1 MGNFRTRNYAL
12 SAKRERAAKL
22 LRERFE
28 SFKGSEVA
36 KEKRE
41 FAEREEQLRQK
52 ASSQDHVIHKDQE
65 ATRKRLV
72 VTPSLDGVG
81 GATTRQDAPEQ
92 VHSVESSQPSANT
105 LEKTIELHN
114 VIKQR
119 IKEHEVPASREEAR
133 KFRREELSKT
143 ALRKDELLPLKDNR
157 KVFVKK
163 TVPILK
169 SDPGLWRQ
177 NKKFKPEFISPT
189 KAKFS
194 EIYEDMDTVVHQPEN
209 PKLLKVSIIGNPNA
223 GKSTFLNAIL
233 GEKVSAVS
241 HKVCTTRNN
250 ILGLVTENDRQIMFF
265 DTPGILQ
272 REDKRLYKK
281 NEDIMGEAF
290 ASLYDADMAVM
301 FIDATKDLS
310 HINHLL
316 STLESFYLKY
326 RFQSADN
333 PILPRGIVAVVNKV
347 DLITPKNRVGEIVDE
362 LQKSAL
368 FSRVFPLS
376 ARQGEGMD
384 TFKQYLLSKARS
396 GKWLFSKDKKTDM
409 TREDRVIEVVREKLF
424 THVHS
429 ELPYDCKVEL
439 PHPVSYFEHKRTKE
453 ACASVGVLITCPSP
467 AAVRVVVGQL
477 KPLHSKSL
485 RELETI
491 IKRKVFL
498 TFNVKLGRH
507 VR

>member
-52 ASSQDHVIHKDQE
+52 ASSQD
-65 ATRKRLV
+65 L
-72 VTPSLDGVG
+72 
-81 GATTRQDAPEQ
+81 TRQDAPEQ

-119 IKEHEVPASREEAR
+119 IKEHEVPPLEKKPENSEGKSSPRQ
-133 KFRREELSKT
+133 LSEKT
-143 ALRKDELLPLKDNR
+143 IR